1 MSSGAGHSGDSSQ
14 SGKCAHCGAQLRPPL
29 LHCARCKSEHYCSKA
44 CQILAWKAG
53 HKIVCMQEGGA
64 REIGSHRKA
73 VSNIQE
79 AREQDTRAGAVTFR
93 FPVGT
98 RVWCM
103 HGHPFGQREEGRV
116 VQHHY
121 EEPRGVFHPYQIRLD
136 LANLFMPPMMTMDTF
151 SRWESRNDSQP
162 THAIFC
168 GASAVV
174 AEVRGENEVMAPRI
188 RNQASGL
195 ACSKPSSRVKAAQ
208 VP

>member
-1 MSSGAGHSGDSSQ
+1 M
-14 SGKCAHCGAQLRPPL
+14 R
-29 LHCARCKSEHYCSKA
+29 
-44 CQILAWKAG
+44 
-53 HKIVCMQEGGA
+53 
-64 REIGSHRKA
+64 SHRKA

-79 AREQDTRAGAVTFR
+79 AQEQDTRAGAVTFR

-103 HGHPFGQREEGRV
+103 YGHPFGQREEGRF

-151 SRWESRNDSQP
+151 SRCESRNDSQP

-168 GASAVV
+168 GASVPV